1 MKIKSK
7 MLIMVGVP
15 AIALI
20 ALFALGITSFKGIER
35 IVDRVNILHL
45 NRATMIDADRDAYQA
60 QMAIIDAERAKDEA
74 ALAKASESVSENKKQ
89 TWDRIIGPSEN
100 FEPDMLD
107 ALGKFKDSYK
117 IWSDANIAA
126 LQITTKTLDYNGKRS
141 EAKKSAMDSF
151 RAMRDVIDRLG
162 EIAVERAEIIGS
174 QSLSLILNGDRD
186 AYQAYVAILLIE
198 RALTAEDLAAQVSSY
213 EENAGQTVERVVKGA
228 DIIGA
233 EASGLK
239 KQFLE
244 FYDRWY
250 SSGEEYIKLT
260 TESFADNVKRNELLA
275 ESGKAFSTMRG
286 NIDKL
291 GEAESSHV
299 KENMEKMGKTIADT
313 VSIYIAVAVVSIIL
327 ALGIAYILSSRIAAA
342 LQESAEAATKITEGD
357 FDVALKAKGNDET
370 SMLQSAL
377 NSMAATLR
385 ENIAEITAK
394 TEDAED
400 KALQAQEATAKAEEA
415 MRKAE
420 IAKQEGMSHA
430 ADELEG
436 IIGQVS
442 AASTQLAAQIENSK
456 RGAEIQ
462 RVRSSETATAMEE
475 MNASVLE
482 VANNAGQAAEMA
494 ESAQTDGSQSG
505 RVVNEV
511 VESIKRLNEETILL
525 RGELENL
532 GSQADSIGHIM
543 SVITDIADQTN
554 LLALNA
560 AIEAARAGEAG
571 RGFAVVAD
579 EVRKLAEKTVA
590 ATNEVGD
597 AIKAI
602 QNGTASSMD
611 RMEETS
617 KVVENSTELAAH
629 AGDAIDGIVQKINL
643 TTGMVQAIAAASEEQ
658 SAASEQINRSVG
670 EIDEIAIEN
679 STFMDQAT
687 DAMNSLS
694 EMTERLKMVISGL
707 KSS

>member
-1 MKIKSK
+1 

>member
-1 MKIKSK
+1 

-35 IVDRVNILHL
+35 IVDRVNLLHL

-107 ALGKFKDSYK
+107 VLGKFKDSYK

-162 EIAVERAEIIGS
+162 EIAVERVEIIGS

-228 DIIGA
+228 DLIGA

-275 ESGKAFSTMRG
+275 ESDKAFSSMRG

-456 RGAEIQ
+456 SGAEIQ

-602 QNGTASSMD
+602 QNGTASSMN

-694 EMTERLKMVISGL
+694 EMTEKLKMVISGL